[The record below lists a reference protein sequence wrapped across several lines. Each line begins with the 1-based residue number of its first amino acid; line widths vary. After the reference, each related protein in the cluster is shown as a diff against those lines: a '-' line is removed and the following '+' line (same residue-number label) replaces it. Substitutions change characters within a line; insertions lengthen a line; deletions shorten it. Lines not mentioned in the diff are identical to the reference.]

1 MQCSNPK
8 PFTATSDVLTRGYH
22 IFIPCGKC
30 YACQCN
36 SRAEWALRMKYEFN
50 DKRIVSK
57 FFITLSYD
65 DAHLPCVGY
74 NTETVL
80 SYYSHLPISRRNYWF
95 SVLDQSHAS
104 MFIES
109 LKHWFRKWFVKPLY
123 YVNPHTGECSETPVK
138 VYDPIAEK
146 YFNAPPKGYIA
157 VYDDNT
163 LPRYYLT
170 GEYGDISNRTHMH
183 AILLFP
189 AVVHKA
195 DLLLYSQFL
204 WPFGKMDVQD
214 SISAA
219 AQNYVA
225 KHQVKDCLGTSFQNL
240 ISPIFKISS
249 RFGGGIGRIL
259 KDDYVMKQRFFNSI
273 VTGDK
278 SDLFYQNPQGSIVYK
293 ISVPR
298 FLKKVWLFEKYV
310 DGKYRDAE
318 FSVIE
323 RESLKNLKK
332 YVATAM
338 LDQNNFE
345 DEKKFIYFVERL
357 DSDDPRPAMNVLA
370 NIISKL
376 SVKYIHQ
383 DYERR
388 LLYKR
393 KKRNAKLQLL
403 ISNKVSYS
411 HI

>member
-8 PFTATSDVLTRGYH
+8 PFTVTSDVLTRGYH

-36 SRAEWALRMKYEFN
+36 SRAEWALRMKYEFR

-74 NTETVL
+74 NTESVL
-80 SYYSHLPISRRNYWF
+80 RYYSHLPVSRRNYWF

-104 MFIES
+104 MFLES
-109 LKHWFRKWFVKPLY
+109 LKYWFRKHFIKPLY
-123 YVNPHTGECSETPVK
+123 YVNRNTGEFSDFDK
-138 VYDPIAEK
+138 VGFEP
-146 YFNAPPKGYIA
+146 
-157 VYDDNT
+157 VYDDNS

-170 GEYGDISNRTHMH
+170 GEYGDISNRCHMH

-189 AVVHKA
+189 VEVHKS

-225 KHQVKDCLGTSFQNL
+225 KHQVKDCLGTLFQNL
-240 ISPIFKISS
+240 ISPIFKVVS
-249 RFGGGIGRIL
+249 RYHGGIGRIL
-259 KDDYVMKQRFFNSI
+259 SDDYVMKQRFFNSI

-278 SDLFYQNPQGSIVYK
+278 SELFYQNVQGSVVYK

-298 FLKKVWLFEKYV
+298 FLKKIWLFEKYS
-310 DGKYRDAE
+310 DGKYRDSE

-357 DSDDPRPAMNVLA
+357 DGDKPQLAMSVLA

-383 DYERR
+383 DIERR

-393 KKRNAKLQLL
+393 KKRNAKLKLL
-403 ISNKVSYS
+403 ISNKVSHL